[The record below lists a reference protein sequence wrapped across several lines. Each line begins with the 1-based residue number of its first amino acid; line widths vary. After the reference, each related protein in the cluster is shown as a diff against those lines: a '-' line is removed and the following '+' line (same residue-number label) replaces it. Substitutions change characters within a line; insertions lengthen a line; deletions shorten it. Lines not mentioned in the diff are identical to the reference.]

1 MEKILCFGKKV
12 LNSIKL
18 KVIIMFL
25 FISSTMTKYAYAGD
39 TNIVDQNSLPYRV
52 LKLVVGWGS
61 VIGLIILVIALIKD
75 IAAYLKQEVSIGK
88 VVMKVLF
95 IFLLI
100 GLMVV
105 TLTFNPNKFS
115 GVLEDVVDSLP
126 TEALEE

>member
-1 MEKILCFGKKV
+1 MKKILCFGKKV

-25 FISSTMTKYAYAGD
+25 FISSAMTKYAYAAD
-39 TNIVDQNSLPYRV
+39 TDIIDQNSLPYKI

-61 VIGLIILVIALIKD
+61 VIGLIILVITLIKD
-75 IAAYLKQEVSIGK
+75 IAAYIKQEVSIGK
-88 VVMKVLF
+88 VVVKVLF

-100 GLMVV
+100 SLMVV

-115 GVLEDVVDSLP
+115 GLIEETVDNLP
-126 TEALEE
+126 SSIE

>member
-1 MEKILCFGKKV
+1 MKKILCFGKKV

-25 FISSTMTKYAYAGD
+25 FISSAMTKYAYADTGD
-39 TNIVDQNSLPYRV
+39 IVDENSLPYKI

-61 VIGLIILVIALIKD
+61 VIGLIILVITLIKD
-75 IAAYLKQEVSIGK
+75 IAAYIKQEVSIGK

-126 TEALEE
+126 TEALE